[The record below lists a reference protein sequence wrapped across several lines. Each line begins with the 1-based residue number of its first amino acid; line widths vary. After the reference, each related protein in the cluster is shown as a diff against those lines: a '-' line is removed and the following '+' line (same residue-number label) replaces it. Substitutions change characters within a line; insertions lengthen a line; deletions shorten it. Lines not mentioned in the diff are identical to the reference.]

1 MANEKNVKETINF
14 NFRSKFKKLLTEDI
28 KSSDILD
35 AFAKFCSLGPDTVI
49 NLLWY
54 LTYSEDSAVIT
65 FNSLGLDFE
74 CIPAI
79 QLRNE
84 LRHQYNMIHPGFL
97 TIELTSQEVRE
108 AYETLK
114 TKTDLIV
121 SNVVYHHCCSKMFL
135 AEDEIARI
143 IYLLSSNDEKNFFG
157 GIRSLGFTKTESI
170 YLKPFYE
177 EIGNLFKALCDA
189 NQQDSTNLPFK
200 DVQQLIT
207 VTSTESFEEDQAK
220 VSMENQAETSVKD
233 QVKVSVKDAELPV
246 DNSHEDAEQDSVT
259 PLSTTSFRQLTA
271 VAILANA
278 DTFTSFSKGNDF
290 NSLTSLV
297 AAGFD
302 LNQVMSKKEEIS
314 NFLDAVAA
322 LN

>member
-1 MANEKNVKETINF
+1 MAYEKNVKETINF

-35 AFAKFCSLGPDTVI
+35 AFAKFCSLGPDTVS

-54 LTYSEDSAVIT
+54 LTYSENSAVIT
-65 FNSLGLDFE
+65 FNTLGLDFE

-84 LRHQYNMIHPGFL
+84 LRHQYNIIHPGFL

-114 TKTDLIV
+114 AKTDLIV
-121 SNVVYHHCCSKMFL
+121 SNVVYHHCCSKKFL
-135 AEDEIARI
+135 TEYEITRI
-143 IYLLSSNDEKNFFG
+143 IYLLSSDDDKNFFG
-157 GIRSLGFTKTESI
+157 GIRSLGFTKDESL
-170 YLKPFYE
+170 YLKPFHE
-177 EIGNLFKALCDA
+177 EIGNLFKALYDA
-189 NQQDSTNLPFK
+189 NQQNSKNLPFK
-200 DVQQLIT
+200 DVQQFVT
-207 VTSTESFEEDQAK
+207 TTSTEAS
-220 VSMENQAETSVKD
+220 VENQAETSVKG
-233 QVKVSVKDAELPV
+233 QVEVSAKNSELPIES
-246 DNSHEDAEQDSVT
+246 SHEEAEQDSVT

-278 DTFTSFSKGNDF
+278 DTFTSFAKGNDF

-297 AAGFD
+297 TAGFD
-302 LNQVMSKKEEIS
+302 LNQVMSKKEKIS